1 MSFDLSEAYLTGSL
15 SFLSLV
21 GSLLVL
27 ASYWIATRKSS
38 PKTSSKLIRNLA
50 ISDAVWFL
58 ASLIEAAY
66 WTIDAKS
73 DGSTGDVPDL
83 LCFICA
89 PLQSYGRMTSL
100 FWTCCISYDLYK
112 CIERRALQAVTRNTR
127 IHRVKLDKMDGI
139 SVSSSSS
146 AMYRF
151 CCDDKYYKFYLFV
164 NIFSLPGPII
174 TIISHQTSDDKNLGC
189 SAGYESIGSW
199 YMVSFVELLPITI
212 GFILNIFMFV
222 KIRLAMSSPSYPLSV
237 KNRRRNVMYNY
248 ILVCIACWSPTLLGY
263 VLALAIGNNAYV
275 DICSRSCLYL
285 TGLLNF
291 LVYGMQDRYL
301 KESFRHLL
309 VTLGCSGLVKVSAQP
324 LKQNYQEKTVMF
336 EDSIQDQEKEK
347 NSIFKYHR
355 LSDDQKCALYATRP
369 DLNLRADIM
378 EQLLTD
384 DIEVGA
390 SLDDH
395 DSESKVVHGNNNQAG
410 LGVSSDSDEDTFSDC
425 QEGGGPGQIIR
436 VYRDSISPMQQQQQT
451 DGSQSSSEFSS
462 DEGNEGEGKNCYVS

>member
-1 MSFDLSEAYLTGSL
+1 MGYSFDLTEAYLTGTL

-27 ASYWIATRKSS
+27 VSYWIASRKSS

-58 ASLIEAAY
+58 ATLIEAAY
-66 WTIDAKS
+66 WTLYTDD
-73 DGSTGDVPDL
+73 DGGPGDVPDVV
-83 LCFICA
+83 CFIFA

-112 CIERRALQAVTRNTR
+112 CIERRALQSVKHNK
-127 IHRVKLDKMDGI
+127 IQKVKLDTLDGI

-146 AMYRF
+146 QIYRF
-151 CCDDKYYKFYLFV
+151 CCDDKYYKFYFFV

-174 TIISHQTSDDKNLGC
+174 TMIYHHTSSEKNLGC
-189 SAGYESIGSW
+189 QAGYESIGSW
-199 YMVSFVELLPITI
+199 YMVSFVELFPITI

-222 KIRLAMSSPSYPLSV
+222 KIRIAMNSPHYPLSV

-248 ILVCIACWSPTLLGY
+248 ILVGIACWSPTLLGY
-263 VLALAIGNNAYV
+263 IVALAGVSNAYV
-275 DICSRSCLYL
+275 DIFSRSCLYL

-301 KESFRHLL
+301 KESFRYLL
-309 VTLGCSGLVKVSAQP
+309 TSCGCGRCVKRSARP
-324 LKQNYQEKTVMF
+324 LKRNYQEKTVMF
-336 EDSIQDQEKEK
+336 EESVQDREKEK

-355 LSDDQKCALYATRP
+355 LSEDQKSTLYASRP
-369 DLNLRADIM
+369 DLNLKADLM

-384 DIEVGA
+384 DIEVGSSA
-390 SLDDH
+390 DYH
-395 DSESKVVHGNNNQAG
+395 DSESKNVLDPRDSQA
-410 LGVSSDSDEDTFSDC
+410 GVSSDSDEEGYSNC
-425 QEGGGPGQIIR
+425 QEGDKGESNDEE
-436 VYRDSISPMQQQQQT
+436 YISPLQEREV
-451 DGSQSSSEFSS
+451 DISVSSSEGSVRF
-462 DEGNEGEGKNCYVS
+462 GEAGYNNGGKKCCVS